1 MTIHYNFN
9 DNYYKLF
16 NHSGNTSDLKGELK
30 FHFLLMLTY
39 KFIPLDLIT
48 NIVLTS
54 IFLLLNF
61 YNKYKLYISK
71 NIKIIY
77 IYIIIYINFSFVYLV
92 APFLFL

>member
-1 MTIHYNFN
+1 MSTQLKKKKLMLMTF
-9 DNYYKLF
+9 DNYY

-48 NIVLTS
+48 NIVLT

-61 YNKYKLYISK
+61 YNKYKLYRGYSPISGLYQ
-71 NIKIIY
+71 ISDRI
-77 IYIIIYINFSFVYLV
+77 
-92 APFLFL
+92 

>member
-1 MTIHYNFN
+1 MIVEYSYLNYSYVIMTIHYNFN

-61 YNKYKLYISK
+61 YNKYKLVK
-71 NIKIIY
+71 TLKLY
-77 IYIIIYINFSFVYLV
+77 IYI
-92 APFLFL
+92 